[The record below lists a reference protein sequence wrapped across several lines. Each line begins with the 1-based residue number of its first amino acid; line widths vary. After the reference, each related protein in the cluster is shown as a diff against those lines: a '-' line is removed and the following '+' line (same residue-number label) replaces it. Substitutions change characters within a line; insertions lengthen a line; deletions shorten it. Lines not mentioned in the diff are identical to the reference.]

1 MGAEKAKIEQQ
12 TNNTTAYSLSLQKI
26 QDSIRSFS
34 TYYSNSIDLPKYI
47 SSVFS
52 NNSDLINNLLS
63 FTSTSDTAKS
73 LVRITDSLSPIIQR
87 IQTAT
92 DWQNSLTQIF
102 STIQQT
108 RLPENIGTITKLAEM
123 LAQIDSVAYIRSYPS
138 NIQRSGILA
147 KKGKLIDLE
156 LKEGIALYYVI
167 RTELIDELAIAGST
181 HHRRIVLAHSL
192 NYIIEDCRGAIKKSK
207 NRQESEE
214 EESLIQ
220 LLQEALD
227 VIAEKH
233 LASGEALLAG
243 ILSHLIDL
251 LKKPESELYRKL
263 KSARETE
270 NPKTLDKVTKTTSIS
285 SIIAIAPI
293 PAAMQGYA
301 YGKTPIPT
309 TFSRHAIA
317 HHPNKQQFTPAN
329 AAQGL
334 LLITSLMSYIFG
346 WEER

>member
-34 TYYSNSIDLPKYI
+34 TYYSNSIDLSENI
-47 SSVFS
+47 SAIFS
-52 NNSDLINNLLS
+52 KNSDLINNLLS
-63 FTSTSDTAKS
+63 FTSTSDMAKS
-73 LVRITDSLSPIIQR
+73 LVRMTDSLSPIIKR
-87 IQTAT
+87 VQTAA

-147 KKGKLIDLE
+147 KKRKLIDLE

-167 RTELIDELAIAGST
+167 RTELIDELVIAGSA
-181 HHRRIVLAHSL
+181 HHRRMVLEHSL
-192 NYIIEDCRGAIKKSK
+192 NYIIEDCKGAIKKSK
-207 NRQESEE
+207 NGQESKE

-317 HHPNKQQFTPAN
+317 HHPDKQQFTPAN

>member
-34 TYYSNSIDLPKYI
+34 TYYSNSIDLPKNI

-108 RLPENIGTITKLAEM
+108 RLPENIGAITKLAEM

-147 KKGKLIDLE
+147 KKGKLIDL
-156 LKEGIALYYVI
+156 
-167 RTELIDELAIAGST
+167 
-181 HHRRIVLAHSL
+181 
-192 NYIIEDCRGAIKKSK
+192 
-207 NRQESEE
+207 
-214 EESLIQ
+214 
-220 LLQEALD
+220 
-227 VIAEKH
+227 
-233 LASGEALLAG
+233 
-243 ILSHLIDL
+243 
-251 LKKPESELYRKL
+251 
-263 KSARETE
+263 
-270 NPKTLDKVTKTTSIS
+270 
-285 SIIAIAPI
+285 
-293 PAAMQGYA
+293 
-301 YGKTPIPT
+301 
-309 TFSRHAIA
+309 
-317 HHPNKQQFTPAN
+317 
-329 AAQGL
+329 
-334 LLITSLMSYIFG
+334 
-346 WEER
+346 